1 MITYIK
7 AFFISLHCVIIAVLT
22 ILVSVFDRKGKITHY
37 LSKLF
42 GGGILF
48 IAGVKV
54 ITEGRDLLASES
66 NYIFI
71 SNHLSYFDIP
81 ILMKAIPNNVR
92 FIYKDTLTKIPI
104 LGWGMYLGGY
114 IPINRENVR
123 EAVKT
128 LKKAALRIINGMSV
142 VIFPEGTRSPDG
154 VTGEFKRGMFVL
166 ADEAKVSLV
175 PTTINGSEKILPK
188 DKFKIRSGTVRVI
201 FSRPLEYRKEKIF
214 LDEIR
219 NIVVSNRLNS
229 ENK

>member
-7 AFFISLHCVIIAVLT
+7 AFFISIHCVIIAILT
-22 ILVSVFDRKGKITHY
+22 ILVSPVDRRGKITHY

-54 ITEGRDLLASES
+54 TVEGKELLNKNE

-71 SNHLSYFDIP
+71 SNHQSFFDIP

-92 FIYKDTLTKIPI
+92 FIYKDSLTKIPI

-123 EAVKT
+123 DAMKS
-128 LKKAALRIINGMSV
+128 LKKAAEKIANGISV
-142 VIFPEGTRSPDG
+142 TIFPEGTRSEDG
-154 VTGEFKRGMFVL
+154 KPGEFKRGMFVM
-166 ADEAKVSLV
+166 ADEAKVPLV
-175 PTTINGSEKILPK
+175 PTTILGSINILPRN
-188 DKFKIRSGTVRVI
+188 KFQIKSGTVKVI
-201 FSRPLEYRKEKIF
+201 FDKPVVYKKDKNF

-219 NIVVSNRLNS
+219 NVILKNTL
-229 ENK
+229 